1 MMDITWLGHSCF
13 KIKGK
18 KATVITD
25 PFSPDLGYDL
35 GKQSANV
42 VTVSHQHPGHSY
54 VEGIDNGYKT
64 VRAPGEYEISGVLIV
79 GIAAYH
85 DAQKG
90 EKRGK
95 NTVYVMDIDEVSV
108 CHLGDLGHSFTPA
121 QIEQIDNVDILLL
134 PVGGV
139 STIDATIAAEV
150 VRQIEPQIVIPMH
163 YKTDAISRELA
174 PVDRFLKEMGLK
186 EVEPQDKL
194 TVTKANLPLTT
205 QVVVLSY

>member
-1 MMDITWLGHSCF
+1 MMDINWYGHSCF

-25 PFSPDLGYDL
+25 PFSPDLGYTL
-35 GKQSANV
+35 GKQTANI

-54 VEGIDNGYKT
+54 IEGIDNGYKA
-64 VRAPGEYEISGVLIV
+64 VKAPGEYEISGVLIV
-79 GIAAYH
+79 GITAFH

-95 NTVYVMDIDEVSV
+95 NNVFLMDIDEVSV

-139 STIDATIAAEV
+139 STIDATTAAEI

-163 YKTDAISRELA
+163 YKTDAIKRELA
-174 PVDRFLKEMGLK
+174 PVDNFLKEMGQK
-186 EVEPQDKL
+186 EVEPQANL
-194 TVTKANLPLTT
+194 SITKANLPLTT

>member
-1 MMDITWLGHSCF
+1 MMDITWYGHSCF
-13 KIKGK
+13 QIKGK

-25 PFSPDLGYDL
+25 PFSPELGYTL
-35 GKQSANV
+35 EKQTASI

-54 VEGIDNGYKT
+54 TEAINSGYT
-64 VRAPGEYEISGVLIV
+64 VKAPGEYEVNGVLIV

-95 NTVYVMDIDEVSV
+95 NNVYLMDIDEVSV
-108 CHLGDLGHSFTPA
+108 CHLGDLGHSFTPS
-121 QIEQIDNVDILLL
+121 QIEQIDNVDILML

-139 STIDATIAAEV
+139 STIDAAIAAEV

-186 EVEPQDKL
+186 EVEPQAKL